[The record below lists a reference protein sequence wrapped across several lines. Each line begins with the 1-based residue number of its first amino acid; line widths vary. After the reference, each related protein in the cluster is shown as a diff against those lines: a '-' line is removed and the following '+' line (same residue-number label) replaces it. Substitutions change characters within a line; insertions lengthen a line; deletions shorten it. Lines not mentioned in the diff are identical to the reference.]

1 MNAKH
6 DLAEAL
12 CQLLETKTLEKITVK
27 DIVARCGVNRQ
38 TFYYHFHDV
47 YDLMRWIF
55 DREAA
60 ALAQSIRSNGSDW
73 RQELRTITDVLRS
86 KRHLVM
92 NAYRSVN
99 RRDLERYLMQGY
111 GPVIRRI
118 VDQAAVDLDVT
129 QGDLEFVSR
138 FYARGLLSGV
148 FDWIESG
155 MPESIGDDLRR
166 CILLLDGSLPTASAR
181 NKRKASGFGRRLCF
195 SCQIPENT
203 PRRPLSSHSAF
214 AIIKY
219 YLQYRERGVPS

>member
-111 GPVIRRI
+111 GPVDPPHRGSGGCGPGRDPGGPGVRVPVLCPGPAERRVRLDRIRHAGEHRRRSAPVHPAAGWQPAHRPEKRQREISAKPPASAGGFAQLAKSPKIRPAAPCQVIRR
-118 VDQAAVDLDVT
+118 
-129 QGDLEFVSR
+129 
-138 FYARGLLSGV
+138 LL
-148 FDWIESG
+148 
-155 MPESIGDDLRR
+155 
-166 CILLLDGSLPTASAR
+166 
-181 NKRKASGFGRRLCF
+181 
-195 SCQIPENT
+195 
-203 PRRPLSSHSAF
+203 
-214 AIIKY
+214 
-219 YLQYRERGVPS
+219 

>member
-6 DLAEAL
+6 DLAESL

-118 VDQAAVDLDVT
+118 VDQAAVGLDVT

-155 MPESIGDDLRR
+155 MPENIGDDLRR
-166 CILLLDGSLPTASAR
+166 FILLLDGSLPRRWTGSPGPDTPIWCPPCWPPGASPHR
-181 NKRKASGFGRRLCF
+181 
-195 SCQIPENT
+195 
-203 PRRPLSSHSAF
+203 RRPL
-214 AIIKY
+214 
-219 YLQYRERGVPS
+219 PSWSGTGSCPIPRF

>member
-55 DREAA
+55 EREAA
-60 ALAQSIRSNGSDW
+60 NLAQTVRKAGGDW
-73 RQELRTITDVLRS
+73 RQELHTITDVLRS

-118 VDQAAVDLDVT
+118 VDQAAVGLDVG
-129 QGDLEFVSR
+129 Q
-138 FYARGLLSGV
+138 
-148 FDWIESG
+148 
-155 MPESIGDDLRR
+155 
-166 CILLLDGSLPTASAR
+166 
-181 NKRKASGFGRRLCF
+181 
-195 SCQIPENT
+195 
-203 PRRPLSSHSAF
+203 
-214 AIIKY
+214 
-219 YLQYRERGVPS
+219 

>member
-55 DREAA
+55 EREAA
-60 ALAQSIRSNGSDW
+60 NLAQTVRDAGGDW
-73 RQELRTITDVLRS
+73 RQELHTITDVLRS
-86 KRHLVM
+86 KRHLVI

-118 VDQAAVDLDVT
+118 VDQAAVGLDVG
-129 QGDLEFVSR
+129 QEDLKFVSR

-155 MPESIGDDLRR
+155 MPENIGDDLRR
-166 CILLLDGSLPTASAR
+166 CILLLDGSLPAALQSV
-181 NKRKASGFGRRLCF
+181 SG
-195 SCQIPENT
+195 
-203 PRRPLSSHSAF
+203 
-214 AIIKY
+214 K
-219 YLQYRERGVPS
+219 

>member
-92 NAYRSVN
+92 
-99 RRDLERYLMQGY
+99 QGY

-118 VDQAAVDLDVT
+118 VDQAAVGLDVT

-166 CILLLDGSLPTASAR
+166 CILLLDGSLPTALKSVSE
-181 NKRKASGFGRRLCF
+181 K
-195 SCQIPENT
+195 
-203 PRRPLSSHSAF
+203 
-214 AIIKY
+214 
-219 YLQYRERGVPS
+219 

>member
-118 VDQAAVDLDVT
+118 VDHAAVGLDVT

-166 CILLLDGSLPTASAR
+166 CILLLDGSLPTALKSVSE
-181 NKRKASGFGRRLCF
+181 K
-195 SCQIPENT
+195 
-203 PRRPLSSHSAF
+203 
-214 AIIKY
+214 
-219 YLQYRERGVPS
+219 